1 MNDSK
6 TLSGTGLS
14 KKYGE
19 LEVVKNVSIAVEAGE
34 FVCLVGKSGC
44 GKTTLLSILSGL
56 EHPTKGQVVLNGKE
70 INGTSEDELALFR
83 RENVGFIFQSF
94 NLIPTLSAWEN
105 VALPLF
111 PIKMPSE
118 ERKQRATELLSQME
132 LGHRMEHLPSALS
145 GGEKQRVAIA
155 RALINKPKIIFA
167 DEPTGNLDSAPAT
180 PLWTF
185 KPLHA
190 KGENHFDEFARL
202 ICKSQQLIRM
212 HDEVIPENHFFLCLL
227 ISVSWVRMTVR

>member
-1 MNDSK
+1 MNNSK
-6 TLSGTGLS
+6 ILSGADLS

-19 LEVVKNVSIAVEAGE
+19 LEVVKGVSISVAAGE
-34 FVCLVGKSGC
+34 FICLVGKSGC
-44 GKTTLLSILSGL
+44 GKTTLLSLLSGL
-56 EHPTKGQVVLNGKE
+56 EHPTKGKVFLDGKE
-70 INGTSEDELALFR
+70 ITGASEDDLALFR

-111 PIKMPSE
+111 PVKMTGE
-118 ERKQRATELLSQME
+118 ERKRRATELLEQME

-167 DEPTGNLDSAPAT
+167 DEPTGNLDSSTGDAIMEI
-180 PLWTF
+180 LNR
-185 KPLHA
+185 LHKKEGVAILMVTHEAELA
-190 KGENHFDEFARL
+190 KTADR
-202 ICKSQQLIRM
+202 LIRM
-212 HDEVIPENHFFLCLL
+212 HDGEVI
-227 ISVSWVRMTVR
+227 S